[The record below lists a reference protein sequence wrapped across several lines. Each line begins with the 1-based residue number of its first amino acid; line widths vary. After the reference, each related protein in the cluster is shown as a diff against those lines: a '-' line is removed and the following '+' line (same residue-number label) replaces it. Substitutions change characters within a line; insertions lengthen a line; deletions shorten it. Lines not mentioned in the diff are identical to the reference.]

1 METTVGERFARA
13 IAAKDAAA
21 LRVLLAPDVD
31 FRALTPSRT
40 WEATSASEVID
51 DVIFGEW
58 FEPGDRIEAVESIEN
73 DIVVDRERVGYRFRV
88 KNDEGAFLVEQQ
100 AYLGI
105 DNGTIGW
112 LRIMCA
118 GYQRVE

>member
-21 LRVLLAPDVD
+21 LRALLAPDVD
-31 FRALTPSRT
+31 FRALTPGRA
-40 WEATSASEVID
+40 WESTSASEVID
-51 DVIFGEW
+51 DVIFGKW
-58 FEPGDRIEAVESIEN
+58 FEPSDRIEAIESIEH
-73 DIVVDRERVGYRFRV
+73 DTVVDRERVGYRFRV

-100 AYLGI
+100 AYIGI
-105 DNGTIGW
+105 DDGAICW
-112 LRIMCA
+112 LRVMCA